1 MFQFFTT
8 HFFFQKVHSYLTCIY
23 SVNINNYI
31 RKSTKLG
38 LLSSIFEVP
47 LEKSLFLS
55 TPLPV
60 LIVCGL
66 FYDCHSDWCHYS
78 FDLHFSNN

>member
-8 HFFFQKVHSYLTCIY
+8 HFSFQKVHSYLTCIY

-31 RKSTKLG
+31 GKSTKLC

-47 LEKSLFLS
+47 LKKSLLLS
-55 TPLPV
+55 TPLPA

-66 FYDCHSDWCHYS
+66 FYDSHADWCQCN